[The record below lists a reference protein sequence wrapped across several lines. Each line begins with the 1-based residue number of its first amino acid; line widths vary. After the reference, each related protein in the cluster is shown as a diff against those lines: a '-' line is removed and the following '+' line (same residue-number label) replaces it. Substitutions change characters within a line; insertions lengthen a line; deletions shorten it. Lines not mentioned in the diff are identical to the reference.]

1 MDCSRVSGDAVDRG
15 PARKSAQ
22 LIVFGRWFGAGRIVA
37 TVELSGD
44 RQASLSSG
52 GTDEIQ
58 DLLIHSCSASTIRS
72 GLTSDWPW
80 TTCFRLPAGRS
91 AETSA
96 MGRLP

>member
-1 MDCSRVSGDAVDRG
+1 
-15 PARKSAQ
+15 
-22 LIVFGRWFGAGRIVA
+22 
-37 TVELSGD
+37 
-44 RQASLSSG
+44 LSSG

-91 AETSA
+91 AEASA

>member
-58 DLLIHSCSASTIRS
+58 DLLIRSCSASTIRS

-80 TTCFRLPAGRS
+80 ATCFRLPAGRS